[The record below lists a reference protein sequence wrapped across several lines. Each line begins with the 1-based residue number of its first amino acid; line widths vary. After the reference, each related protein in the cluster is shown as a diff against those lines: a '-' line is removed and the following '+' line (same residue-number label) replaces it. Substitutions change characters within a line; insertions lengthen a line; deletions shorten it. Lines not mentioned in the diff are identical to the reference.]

1 MLDKNLFFND
11 IMRNERFVINTNL
24 YNKINDFHLNY
35 ILFKFQYFIEVDIL
49 LNCDLISSIKLD
61 PSDLI
66 LLYLKK

>member
-49 LNCDLISSIKLD
+49 LNCDFISYIKLD